1 MTMLADA
8 GLTQPRMGVDPVSV
22 VDAPLPS
29 GAVVVGIDIGGTKT
43 AAMVVDGADE
53 ILGRAER
60 STDRHAP
67 LRVAVEV
74 ARAALAAAG
83 VTDGSL
89 GAVGVAV
96 PGDVDARTGT
106 VRLAVNLEAR
116 DLPLGALLA
125 GMLGVPCY
133 VEHDARA
140 AASWL
145 AARPGATGDLAYLSI
160 GTGIAAGVVL
170 DGQPLTGDNGLA
182 GEIGH
187 CVADPDGALC
197 PCGLRGCLE
206 AVASGPAVARAAQAA
221 LDVGEPSL
229 LRDGPADS
237 VITAEAVYAAAAR
250 GDLLA
255 LQVTSAA
262 AEAIARAVRS
272 LVLSYGVSTVVIGG
286 GPSRAGD
293 AFTRPLHRALANER
307 SASALVRRAFLS
319 TVEVLGADAQP
330 TCWGAITV
338 ARHASPDIRDGQREE
353 AGQARQVDRSTGR
366 VAFRGPIG

>member
-1 MTMLADA
+1 MTMIADA
-8 GLTQPRMGVDPVSV
+8 GMRQPHGGLDPVT
-22 VDAPLPS
+22 
-29 GAVVVGIDIGGTKT
+29 VVVPLVLSGGVVLGIDIGGTKT
-43 AAMVVDGADE
+43 VAMVVDSADE

-60 STDRHAP
+60 PTDRHAP

-74 ARAALAAAG
+74 ARAALADAG
-83 VTDGSL
+83 VADGSL
-89 GAVGVAV
+89 RAVGVAV
-96 PGDVDARTGT
+96 PGDVDARTGI
-106 VRLAVNLEAR
+106 VRLAVNLEAQ

-125 GMLGVPCY
+125 EMLGAPCY

-140 AASWL
+140 AATWL

-170 DGQPLTGDNGLA
+170 DGQSLAGDNGLA

-187 CVADPDGALC
+187 CVADPDGPLC
-197 PCGLRGCLE
+197 PCGSRGCLE

-221 LDVGEPSL
+221 VDLGELSL
-229 LRDGPADS
+229 LRDRPAGS
-237 VITAEAVYAAAAR
+237 VITAEDVYVAAAR

-272 LVLSYGVSTVVIGG
+272 LVLSYGVTTVVIGG

-293 AFTRPLHRALANER
+293 AFTRPLRRALADER

-330 TCWGAITV
+330 ASWGAITV
-338 ARHASPDIRDGQREE
+338 ARHGLHQTLAIHYERR
-353 AGQARQVDRSTGR
+353 QARLDR
-366 VAFRGPIG
+366 